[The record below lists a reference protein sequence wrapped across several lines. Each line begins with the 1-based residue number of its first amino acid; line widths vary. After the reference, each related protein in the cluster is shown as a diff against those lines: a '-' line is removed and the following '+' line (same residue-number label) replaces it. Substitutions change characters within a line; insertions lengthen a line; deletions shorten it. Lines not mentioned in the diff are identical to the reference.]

1 MGWYR
6 LALNGSGGNLQTNE
20 KNKKPQHISLKCAS
34 GCTNNGGVRL
44 LKLVSNAEW
53 RRGGASK
60 GSPKRTCQPLTHKQ
74 GLVGERGGVG
84 GESWGAK
91 RDLNQ
96 RLRRQ
101 WAVGSFHRG
110 TLSRLCRSAGASVD
124 SPHRWTR
131 DGEMRGESGRW
142 PRQKVLEGSSPRTCA
157 GEDGG
162 ANSLNSAYSVTDRY
176 VMMANG
182 SSEL

>member
-1 MGWYR
+1 MMVEYACWNWLVMLSDEEEQLLR
-6 LALNGSGGNLQTNE
+6 EVLSGPASRWRTNR
-20 KNKKPQHISLKCAS
+20 
-34 GCTNNGGVRL
+34 V
-44 LKLVSNAEW
+44 W
-53 RRGGASK
+53 
-60 GSPKRTCQPLTHKQ
+60 
-74 GLVGERGGVG
+74 GESEGGVG

-101 WAVGSFHRG
+101 RAVGSFHKG
-110 TLSRLCRSAGASVD
+110 MLSRLCRSAGASVD

-131 DGEMRGESGRW
+131 DGEMRGESGRR
-142 PRQKVLEGSSPRTCA
+142 PRQQVLEGSSPRTCA

-162 ANSLNSAYSVTDRY
+162 TNLLNWAYSVTDRY